1 MPQHGADPRRLGV
14 DMIIIII
21 ILSLLRTLP
30 RGGSLFSLP
39 PGGGIILSRASGGEG
54 CLACRAEFADHNA
67 RGFVLLFGDAWVFT
81 AGDAWV
87 AQRACGFLTVE
98 GGTLATYDHGSQMRR
113 VDASC

>member
-1 MPQHGADPRRLGV
+1 MP
-14 DMIIIII
+14 
-21 ILSLLRTLP
+21 P
-30 RGGSLFSLP
+30 RGGV
-39 PGGGIILSRASGGEG
+39 IILSRASGGEG

-98 GGTLATYDHGSQMRR
+98 GGLSRGGRWLHTTMAARCGGSMRHVER
-113 VDASC
+113 LFSASSRGGEYVLKLCAVPS